1 MAVTYNYGTGR
12 RKSAVARVFIK
23 KGSGNIVVNGKPV
36 DQFFSRET
44 GRMIVRQP
52 LVLTNFV
59 DTFDILVNVTGGG
72 ESGQAGAVRHGIT
85 RALID
90 YDAELKSPLKKAGL
104 VTRDAREVERK
115 KVGFARRVVASSSRS
130 VNRFRVVPKSR
141 LRAAFCHMDVV
152 SSADPLLKP
161 ADGRLFISCWG
172 RA

>member
-1 MAVTYNYGTGR
+1 MMAVTYNYGTGR

-23 KGSGNIVVNGKPV
+23 KGTGNIVVNGKPV

-52 LVLTNFV
+52 LVLTNFA
-59 DTFDILVNVTGGG
+59 DSFDILVNVTGGG

-115 KVGFARRVVASSSRS
+115 KVGFRKARRRKQFSKR
-130 VNRFRVVPKSR
+130 
-141 LRAAFCHMDVV
+141 
-152 SSADPLLKP
+152 
-161 ADGRLFISCWG
+161 
-172 RA
+172 